1 MVYSIDGQIQIV
13 WFYAET
19 NSVQL
24 TQQKFRKHFKV
35 KRAPGRIFI
44 LNLVDKFLNTGTVH
58 DLSRCGRKKTGR
70 STSHIDVIR
79 YAVAKSPKRSI
90 RRLSAEN
97 KIKRSTVHRILRKDL
112 KKSHTSSRSNK
123 TSKQQTGTG

>member
-1 MVYSIDGQIQIV
+1 MVYSIDKRIQIV

-35 KRAPGRIFI
+35 KRAPGRISI
-44 LNLVDKFLNTGTVH
+44 LKLVDTSFNTGTVH
-58 DLSRCGRKKTGR
+58 GLYRCGRKTGR

-79 YAVAKSPKRSI
+79 HAVAKSPKRSI
-90 RRLSAEN
+90 RCVMCVFTFL
-97 KIKRSTVHRILRKDL
+97 LRY
-112 KKSHTSSRSNK
+112 SIF
-123 TSKQQTGTG
+123 